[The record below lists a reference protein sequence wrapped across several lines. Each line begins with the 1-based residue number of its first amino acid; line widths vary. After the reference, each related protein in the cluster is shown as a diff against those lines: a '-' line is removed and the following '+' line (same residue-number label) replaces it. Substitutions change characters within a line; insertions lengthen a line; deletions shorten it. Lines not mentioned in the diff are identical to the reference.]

1 MFMLEGNVYFG
12 SCVILIHSIHLTYH
26 SVSFWYVLFKTRRT
40 RWVGH
45 VKHMGKMRNMYK
57 ILIGKPEVQRPLGIR
72 WRGCEDSIKIDITRI
87 GCGAMD

>member
-1 MFMLEGNVYFG
+1 
-12 SCVILIHSIHLTYH
+12 
-26 SVSFWYVLFKTRRT
+26 
-40 RWVGH
+40 VGH